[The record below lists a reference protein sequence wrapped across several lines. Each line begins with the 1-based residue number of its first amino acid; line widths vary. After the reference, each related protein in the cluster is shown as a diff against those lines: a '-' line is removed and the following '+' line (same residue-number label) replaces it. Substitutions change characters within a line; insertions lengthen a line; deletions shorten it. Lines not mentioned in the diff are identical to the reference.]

1 MQIHVFMLRL
11 FVILFVFIATGCS
24 KPQEMQTKKTDEE
37 LHGIKDSLTTIPYST
52 AEKEALISTR
62 FKSLE
67 DLKKVVEIKY
77 AEDLYLSASSTDLL
91 PQVQLIYRYDNREI
105 ISELKKGI
113 GQTDF
118 VNARKG
124 SLIDKVLLGL
134 RCPFAIVNKSNLA
147 SIENLGRRRP
157 WVYGKGDVA
166 FYDLAETMV
175 AHIRAEDLD
184 TIAPDDLTEKGYLN
198 TFNHITAQAFMT
210 SVFSEAMADFVAD
223 VHELFNMP
231 ELITGKFS
239 EKQLTDPAEG
249 PVDNYV
255 DMINNES
262 GQELGKVLKA
272 KYAINSE
279 TEWNPVLLADYLN
292 DIQSYQ
298 SWVFQIG
305 FQPFRE
311 EDDVVQKF
319 ANKINKVL
327 SD

>member
-1 MQIHVFMLRL
+1 
-11 FVILFVFIATGCS
+11 
-24 KPQEMQTKKTDEE
+24 
-37 LHGIKDSLTTIPYST
+37 
-52 AEKEALISTR
+52 
-62 FKSLE
+62 
-67 DLKKVVEIKY
+67 
-77 AEDLYLSASSTDLL
+77 
-91 PQVQLIYRYDNREI
+91 
-105 ISELKKGI
+105 
-113 GQTDF
+113 
-118 VNARKG
+118 
-124 SLIDKVLLGL
+124 
-134 RCPFAIVNKSNLA
+134 
-147 SIENLGRRRP
+147 
-157 WVYGKGDVA
+157 
-166 FYDLAETMV
+166 
-175 AHIRAEDLD
+175 
-184 TIAPDDLTEKGYLN
+184 
-198 TFNHITAQAFMT
+198 MT